1 MNCDDYFNQI
11 AKPGKCEVCGAEEP
25 VVVLASSFGPCSCAY
40 CKECYDFN
48 LEPYDLCVS
57 TVWSCGWDNMSD
69 CAKARI
75 RKILTKLGKTEE
87 EMLSDVKAEDDSFV
101 AAMQNYEE
109 YCHEQDIQ
117 EEL

>member
-48 LEPYDLCVS
+48 LEPYSVIVPAIW
-57 TVWSCGWDNMSD
+57 TCGWNNMVEKYKNIIEKSLI
-69 CAKARI
+69 KM
-75 RKILTKLGKTEE
+75 GKTLDEAFDDAAYAESEFWDWVNQPMENEE
-87 EMLSDVKAEDDSFV
+87 VEG
-101 AAMQNYEE
+101 
-109 YCHEQDIQ
+109 
-117 EEL
+117 